1 MPLLTSAPPYRTE
14 TTRLT
19 TGTYLVR
26 VLSYVTM
33 PDSNQTRATFIDRV
47 LTSHL
52 PGEVAK
58 RFRFADAEVAALY
71 TLGRKTL
78 AGLAQPIVLFVATFP
93 PDLTQAG
100 MHDFGIDYVEQPVAP
115 TEEAHDLLAQFD
127 EMQAQHYSALTAVLL
142 KPKTLT

>member
-14 TTRLT
+14 TIRLT
-19 TGTYLVR
+19 AGTYLVR
-26 VLSYVTM
+26 VLSYATM
-33 PDSNQTRATFIDRV
+33 PDSKQTRATFIDRV

-58 RFRFADAEVAALY
+58 RFRFADGEVAALY

-100 MHDFGIDYVEQPVAP
+100 MHDFGIDYVEQPVASAD
-115 TEEAHDLLAQFD
+115 EAYDLLAQFD
-127 EMQAQHYSALTAVLL
+127 ETQASLFRANCRAART
-142 KPKTLT
+142 